1 MIKEIGSDL
10 RTPLKT
16 WISSQLLRCGKNS
29 LLTYHP
35 YAARRNF
42 FPCLAFGR
50 TLGFLRYPYETATL
64 IGLAQGGGHYTGLFN
79 ILIY

>member
-10 RTPLKT
+10 RAPLKT

-35 YAARRNF
+35 YAARRKF
-42 FPCLAFGR
+42 FSAPCIWANSRFFEIPLRDRYADWFGAGWR
-50 TLGFLRYPYETATL
+50 ALYRFT
-64 IGLAQGGGHYTGLFN
+64 
-79 ILIY
+79 